1 MTSQKV
7 STCTSFAGSRMI
19 ASGNLFDVAVQT
31 KLRLDAGEQ
40 QTILIFDDDTSNLVE
55 IDFRGQLESFKRTL
69 ISKIGYNIDAG
80 NNTGNETACQTRS
93 ETGSETGCETR
104 SERGSETDI
113 DTGVTA
119 NTAVDGTEGSARG
132 RGRPK
137 LGVVARE
144 VTLLPRHWEWLN
156 HQPGGASVALRKL
169 VEEAKRANLYKDER
183 RAAQDS
189 TYKFMSAMAG
199 NLVGFEEATRALFAS
214 SASRFYQLIEDWP
227 PDIAAHVKKISEK
240 ALA

>member
-31 KLRLDAGEQ
+31 KLRLDAGEL

-69 ISKIGYNIDAG
+69 ISKIGYNTDAG
-80 NNTGNETACQTRS
+80 NNTGNET
-93 ETGSETGCETR
+93 GCETR
-104 SERGSETDI
+104 GERGSERGSERGRETDI

-156 HQPGGASVALRKL
+156 QQPGGASVALRKL

-214 SASRFYQLIEDWP
+214 SASRFYQHIEDWP

>member
-7 STCTSFAGSRMI
+7 STCTAFAGSRMV
-19 ASGNLFDVAVQT
+19 ASGNLLDVAVQT

-55 IDFRGQLESFKRTL
+55 IDFRGQLESFKNTL
-69 ISKIGYNIDAG
+69 ISKIGDNTDAG
-80 NNTGNETACQTRS
+80 NTGSNTGSNTVVIADNAIADNAIAGAPKTDAAI
-93 ETGSETGCETR
+93 GS
-104 SERGSETDI
+104 
-113 DTGVTA
+113 
-119 NTAVDGTEGSARG
+119 TAVDGTEGSARG

-156 HQPGGASVALRKL
+156 QQPGGASVALRKL

-183 RAAQDS
+183 RAAQES
-189 TYKFMSAMAG
+189 TYRFMSAMAG

-214 SASRFYQLIEDWP
+214 SASRFYQHIEEWP
-227 PDIAAHVKKISEK
+227 PDIAAHLKKISEK
-240 ALA
+240 ALAIT